1 MIVDMYISE
10 ENIKFKAMVILLRMY
25 QRVLSID
32 IN

>member
-1 MIVDMYISE
+1 MYISE